1 MRVGAYR
8 DFCTGSVGC
17 DVDVY
22 RLGLCVLVVLQNPND
37 PIEAVARKVR
47 REILAPEGLEGLEGY
62 WVVWS
67 RADGVARTVVFR
79 DPERLEGPT
88 WQYLP
93 AKEFE
98 KILSAFEA
106 PDPLEGWIR
115 EGALD
120 LEGWAESSGEH
131 RRRSN

>member
-8 DFCTGSVGC
+8 DFCTGSGGC

-22 RLGLCVLVVLQNPND
+22 RLGLYVLVVLQNPSD

-67 RADGVARTVVFR
+67 RADRVARTVVFH

-93 AKEFE
+93 PAEFE

-106 PDPLEGWIR
+106 PDLLEAWIR

-120 LEGWAESSGEH
+120 LEGWTESREEH
-131 RRRSN
+131 RSRSN